1 MTRISDMVKIYVK
14 QRPYLKIC
22 LEKNIL
28 NYSATAR
35 EIKKHIRASPEA
47 IKASLIRMSK
57 SSRKRKKINQN
68 KLLTILRNSS
78 IEVKN
83 KIAIVIAKDYL
94 NISTLATVEGPNSF
108 THMIEESKLKNL
120 KRRRIIKIEK
130 GLDMISLLHPPEIEF
145 VPGVDA
151 FILDAIAAENI
162 NINHLFSCHNDT
174 LLIIKNTDT
183 IKTFKI
189 LKELFS

>member
-1 MTRISDMVKIYVK
+1 
-14 QRPYLKIC
+14 
-22 LEKNIL
+22 
-28 NYSATAR
+28 
-35 EIKKHIRASPEA
+35 
-47 IKASLIRMSK
+47 
-57 SSRKRKKINQN
+57 
-68 KLLTILRNSS
+68 
-78 IEVKN
+78 
-83 KIAIVIAKDYL
+83 
-94 NISTLATVEGPNSF
+94 
-108 THMIEESKLKNL
+108 
-120 KRRRIIKIEK
+120 
-130 GLDMISLLHPPEIEF
+130 MISLLHPPEIEF